1 MRTRGSLGRTLPLV
15 LLAALGCAND
25 KPPSSVP
32 VPSSAPA
39 ASSAPPQAVAPPDAS
54 APPVASAKP
63 SVDAGP
69 AWVVFHRGEDVGD
82 MGPEWSFE
90 VAGLPAVASDGA
102 SVLVPYT
109 EVTSASAV
117 PNLRLDVVRASDGAV
132 VHRTPILGVP
142 ELVVAMNTGTG
153 ADALADLAERVEA
166 RVARVNAEMA
176 GQGWAALPAC
186 TILDKAESAQPPCS
200 MAEQHVE
207 CGTLHIVDRQ
217 GRLNLSLDGRTAS
230 VRAPRG
236 AVHAIK
242 DPNTNGGS
250 REVRSCFGAVW
261 LEPTRKLLVG
271 ALLQECQGGG
281 DWCVAPTEWHLVRL
295 PFSP

>member
-1 MRTRGSLGRTLPLV
+1 MSPVRTLPLV
-15 LLAALGCAND
+15 ALAALGCVKD
-25 KPPSSVP
+25 KPAGSMARPTSV
-32 VPSSAPA
+32 PA
-39 ASSAPPQAVAPPDAS
+39 ASSARPETAAPLDAS
-54 APPVASAKP
+54 APPVASAQP
-63 SVDAGP
+63 PAHAGP
-69 AWVVFHRGEDVGD
+69 SWLVFHRGDDVGD

-90 VAGLPAVASDGA
+90 VASLPAVSSDGA

-117 PNLRLDVVRASDGAV
+117 PNLRLDVVRVSDGAV

-153 ADALADLAERVEA
+153 ADALAELAERVET
-166 RVARVNAEMA
+166 RVARANAEMP
-176 GQGWAALPAC
+176 GQGWAALAAC

-207 CGTLHIVDRQ
+207 CGALRIVDRQ
-217 GRLNLSLDGRTAS
+217 GRLDLSLDKRTAS

-236 AVHAIK
+236 AVHAVRSP
-242 DPNTNGGS
+242 DVGS
-250 REVRSCFGAVW
+250 VAVRSCLGGVW
-261 LEPTRKLLVG
+261 IDASRRVLVG

-281 DWCVAPTEWHLVRL
+281 DWCIAPTEWHVVRL
-295 PFSP
+295 PFAVAEVTR